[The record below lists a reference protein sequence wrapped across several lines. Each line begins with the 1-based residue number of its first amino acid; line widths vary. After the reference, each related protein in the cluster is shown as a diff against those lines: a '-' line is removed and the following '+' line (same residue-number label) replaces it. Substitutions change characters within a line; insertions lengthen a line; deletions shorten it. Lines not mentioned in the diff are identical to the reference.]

1 MNAYAAQ
8 DAQEERI
15 DFTEDVIF
23 GLSTETLEYLGTE
36 KENEIREAIDKA
48 LRKRS
53 AINGNGRLFRA

>member
-1 MNAYAAQ
+1 MNAYSAQ

-53 AINGNGRLFRA
+53 SINGNGRLFRA